1 MSVNVRSK
9 PPNGW
14 LGWIRVQW
22 DRCAAWIVIAVG
34 VLVLILG
41 WLGVS
46 STPYPA
52 QQISYAVSGGL
63 TGVCL
68 LLFGGMLW
76 LSADLRDH
84 WFKLDRIEQE
94 LHRDQDRSAAGAP
107 TDSAPADAR
116 TNGTGIHSEAVR

>member
-1 MSVNVRSK
+1 MSVNPRMK

-14 LGWIRVQW
+14 LGWVRVQW
-22 DRCAAWIVIAVG
+22 DRCAAWVVIAVG
-34 VLVLILG
+34 VLALILG

-68 LLFGGMLW
+68 LIFGSMLW

-84 WFKLDRIEQE
+84 WFKLDRIEEE
-94 LHRDQDRSAAGAP
+94 LRHNPDGPATDASPTGA
-107 TDSAPADAR
+107 DSS
-116 TNGTGIHSEAVR
+116 TNGTSVHSEVVR